1 MIFIFWIV
9 FFIICDEKWYKIWF
23 ENNQIVFDKA
33 EKNTNPMKSET
44 SRPMVNLNAVYKN
57 SDLIHLNY
65 EFEAPKEM
73 RKSDWIDPKYLAKV
87 EREKKL
93 EKEKLKNQ
101 EKVYTWP
108 SFLSLDDSDSIS
120 SVFDWLE
127 IQNQTWISKNK
138 IKQNTWTNDNDEK
151 YNTWIDKNF
160 KSNTWETAKK
170 EVEKEIEKEVWKEE
184 KKEAEKEI
192 TNYPVKEYE
201 YSTSTLNLKMWAEIP
216 LVHIKRYPVKRNLT
230 INLEKGKEIE
240 PLYKNSS
247 AIKLYSG
254 FEDPLNLRDSAGIDE
269 EYLAKMKNNKPT
281 IVSLGDDTISSAI
294 ENSRGESDENIASI
308 YDENSVSIWKTEE
321 KTAVDFEK
329 NNNTGVVIWSNYIQT
344 VEINEIETW
353 NFVKTDEWKQEIKY
367 EIEKYEPDSYS
378 INMNMW
384 REPEEKT
391 IAIEKPE
398 ISTNSVSLSEWKI
411 PEVTLIRIYKYQPT
425 KNIVSL
431 KKWREKITNV
441 LVENLED
448 RETEQQG
455 LSDPML
461 EKLLENEEIDIDT
474 LESEN
479 DEFLQKVFEKTKD
492 VEVMNLIVETYLN
505 EYQFVKAK
513 KFIEN
518 LPEIYRNQL
527 DPSLNLRVAFNSFSL
542 SSSMINENLTT
553 LVQEYSAENR
563 ISEEDKNRYLWVI
576 ALMSRNY
583 DNFFAISSWF
593 TSEKN
598 QTFSLK
604 IQWYKNQIAKQMWM
618 PDYYFDTLVSLEL
631 FNQWL
636 FQPAKVLALYSLQ
649 KNANY
654 ILPYQVLAYANFLT
668 NSRDSSIEYLKKLM
682 ELDPNNVEKYRFL
695 VWVASY
701 RDEKY
706 EQSVVMLSRIQDD
719 KLRLDAQRYLIND
732 YIKLDQRTKLIA
744 SRNKLLWYENLVAS
758 DFYTY
763 FYEAFYHP
771 YSEWKQ
777 FQIYAF
783 DIELANK
790 MLRVCSMTLSNEER
804 AVCTYWTIGRNIALW
819 QFDWIEQY
827 LLNLV
832 AEYPQ
837 WYLYQALWD
846 YYVQQWDLEKAKAYL
861 LKAVSLTKKRS
872 EINQI
877 KKLLQDTM

>member
-1 MIFIFWIV
+1 
-9 FFIICDEKWYKIWF
+9 
-23 ENNQIVFDKA
+23 
-33 EKNTNPMKSET
+33 
-44 SRPMVNLNAVYKN
+44 
-57 SDLIHLNY
+57 
-65 EFEAPKEM
+65 
-73 RKSDWIDPKYLAKV
+73 
-87 EREKKL
+87 
-93 EKEKLKNQ
+93 
-101 EKVYTWP
+101 
-108 SFLSLDDSDSIS
+108 
-120 SVFDWLE
+120 
-127 IQNQTWISKNK
+127 
-138 IKQNTWTNDNDEK
+138 
-151 YNTWIDKNF
+151 
-160 KSNTWETAKK
+160 
-170 EVEKEIEKEVWKEE
+170 
-184 KKEAEKEI
+184 
-192 TNYPVKEYE
+192 
-201 YSTSTLNLKMWAEIP
+201 
-216 LVHIKRYPVKRNLT
+216 
-230 INLEKGKEIE
+230 
-240 PLYKNSS
+240 
-247 AIKLYSG
+247 
-254 FEDPLNLRDSAGIDE
+254 
-269 EYLAKMKNNKPT
+269 
-281 IVSLGDDTISSAI
+281 
-294 ENSRGESDENIASI
+294 
-308 YDENSVSIWKTEE
+308 
-321 KTAVDFEK
+321 
-329 NNNTGVVIWSNYIQT
+329 
-344 VEINEIETW
+344 
-353 NFVKTDEWKQEIKY
+353 
-367 EIEKYEPDSYS
+367 
-378 INMNMW
+378 
-384 REPEEKT
+384 
-391 IAIEKPE
+391 
-398 ISTNSVSLSEWKI
+398 
-411 PEVTLIRIYKYQPT
+411 
-425 KNIVSL
+425 
-431 KKWREKITNV
+431 
-441 LVENLED
+441 
-448 RETEQQG
+448 
-455 LSDPML
+455 
-461 EKLLENEEIDIDT
+461 
-474 LESEN
+474 
-479 DEFLQKVFEKTKD
+479 
-492 VEVMNLIVETYLN
+492 
-505 EYQFVKAK
+505 
-513 KFIEN
+513 
-518 LPEIYRNQL
+518 
-527 DPSLNLRVAFNSFSL
+527 
-542 SSSMINENLTT
+542 
-553 LVQEYSAENR
+553 
-563 ISEEDKNRYLWVI
+563 
-576 ALMSRNY
+576 MSRNY

-827 LLNLV
+827 LLNLI

-846 YYVQQWDLEKAKAYL
+846 YYVQQWNLEKAKAYL

>member
-73 RKSDWIDPKYLAKV
+73 RKSDWIDSTYLARLKK
-87 EREKKL
+87 EKWL
-93 EKEKLKNQ
+93 EKERLKNQ
-101 EKVYTWP
+101 EKIYTWP

-120 SVFDWLE
+120 SIFEWLE
-127 IQNQTWISKNK
+127 GQDNTWISKNK

-170 EVEKEIEKEVWKEE
+170 EVEKEI
-184 KKEAEKEI
+184 
-192 TNYPVKEYE
+192 TYYPVKEYE
-201 YSTSTLNLKMWAEIP
+201 YSINTLDLKMWAEIP

-230 INLEKGKEIE
+230 INLENGKEIE

-254 FEDPLNLRDSAGIDE
+254 FEDPLNLRNSAGIDE

-281 IVSLGDDTISSAI
+281 IVSLDDDTISSTI
-294 ENSRGESDENIASI
+294 ENSGKNPEENTVFISD
-308 YDENSVSIWKTEE
+308 DNSVSIWEKEE
-321 KTAVDFEK
+321 KVTLDLDK
-329 NNNTGVVIWSNYIQT
+329 NNNTGVIILSNHTQT
-344 VEINEIETW
+344 VEENEIQTW
-353 NFVKTDEWKQEIKY
+353 NFVKIDESKQENTY
-367 EIEKYEPDSYS
+367 EIEKYEPDNHS

-384 REPEEKT
+384 RVPEEET
-391 IAIEKPE
+391 IAIEEPK
-398 ISTNSVSLSEWKI
+398 IWTNSVNLSEWKM
-411 PEVTLIRIYKYQPT
+411 PKVSLIKIDKYQPT
-425 KNIVSL
+425 KNVINL
-431 KKWREKITNV
+431 KKGREKITNV
-441 LVENLED
+441 LVENSKDAES
-448 RETEQQG
+448 EGQG
-455 LSDPML
+455 LSDPIF

-492 VEVMNLIVETYLN
+492 KEVMNLIVETYLN

-513 KFIEN
+513 KFIES
-518 LPEIYRNQL
+518 LPEAYRNQL
-527 DPSLNLRVAFNSFSL
+527 DPSLNLRIAFNSFSL
-542 SSSMINENLTT
+542 SSATTNENLTT

-563 ISEEDKNRYLWVI
+563 ISEEDKNRYIWVI

-604 IQWYKNQIAKQMWM
+604 LQWYKNQIAKQMWM

-877 KKLLQDTM
+877 KKLLQDTI

>member
-73 RKSDWIDPKYLAKV
+73 RKSDWIDSTYLARLKK
-87 EREKKL
+87 EKWL
-93 EKEKLKNQ
+93 EKERLKNQ
-101 EKVYTWP
+101 EKIYTWP

-120 SVFDWLE
+120 SIFEWLE
-127 IQNQTWISKNK
+127 GQDNTWISKNK

-170 EVEKEIEKEVWKEE
+170 EVEKEI
-184 KKEAEKEI
+184 
-192 TNYPVKEYE
+192 TYYPVKEYE
-201 YSTSTLNLKMWAEIP
+201 YSINTLDLKMWAEIP

-230 INLEKGKEIE
+230 INLENGKEIE

-254 FEDPLNLRDSAGIDE
+254 FEDPLNLRNSAGIDE

-281 IVSLGDDTISSAI
+281 IVSLDDDTISSTI
-294 ENSRGESDENIASI
+294 ENSGKNPEENTVFISD
-308 YDENSVSIWKTEE
+308 DNSVSIWEKEE
-321 KTAVDFEK
+321 KVTLDLDK
-329 NNNTGVVIWSNYIQT
+329 NNNTGVIILSNHTQT
-344 VEINEIETW
+344 VEENEIQTW
-353 NFVKTDEWKQEIKY
+353 NFVKIDESKQENTY
-367 EIEKYEPDSYS
+367 EIEKYEPDNHS

-384 REPEEKT
+384 RVPEEET
-391 IAIEKPE
+391 IAIEEPE
-398 ISTNSVSLSEWKI
+398 IWTSSVNLSEWKM
-411 PEVTLIRIYKYQPT
+411 PKVSLIKIDKYQPT
-425 KNIVSL
+425 KNVINL
-431 KKWREKITNV
+431 KKGREKITNV
-441 LVENLED
+441 LVENSKDAES
-448 RETEQQG
+448 EGQG
-455 LSDPML
+455 LSDPIF

-492 VEVMNLIVETYLN
+492 KEVMNLIVETYLN

-513 KFIEN
+513 KFIES
-518 LPEIYRNQL
+518 LPEAYRNQL

-542 SSSMINENLTT
+542 SSATTNENLTT

-563 ISEEDKNRYLWVI
+563 ISEEDKNRYIWVI

-604 IQWYKNQIAKQMWM
+604 LQWYKNQIAKQMWM

-732 YIKLDQRTKLIA
+732 YIKLDQRTKLIV

-877 KKLLQDTM
+877 KKLLQDTI